1 MTEGDPMRQTKLRA
15 SFLVMLALIA
25 MSTSACTAEGYEQ
38 FSELLK
44 QAMGAVAGLV
54 LLVVAVLASIPPP
67 M

>member
-1 MTEGDPMRQTKLRA
+1 MRLTRCRA
-15 SFLVMLALIA
+15 SFLVMLVVIVTT
-25 MSTSACTAEGYEQ
+25 TSACTAEGYEQ

-44 QAMGAVAGLV
+44 QAMGAIAGLV

>member
-1 MTEGDPMRQTKLRA
+1 MTEGDPMRLTKVRA
-15 SFLVMLALIA
+15 SFLVMLTTIA
-25 MSTSACTAEGYEQ
+25 IASTACTAEGYEQ

-44 QAMGAVAGLV
+44 QAMGAIAGLV